1 MSRSPQAS
9 TPESNDNLPKRA
21 TEAARKVAPENTDH
35 RTVDRSKL
43 TPMMQHFAEL
53 KDQYSHAVLLY
64 RVGDFYETFFQ
75 DARIIA
81 EALELVLTSKE
92 AGKGVGRVPM
102 TGVPHHALDRY
113 STMLVEKGYA
123 IAICDQVEDASVAA
137 KEGRQVRREVT
148 RVLTPGTLMEEEMLH
163 ARRNN
168 FLAAVVI
175 AKNHWGLAYADI
187 STGEFLTTQ
196 DRELDLLVQELM
208 RLQPSEVLIPTN
220 APDLGSMLRPG
231 QTSESLPDCLPNS
244 FCYALRPQR
253 HFTLAE
259 ARQRLLEQFRVR
271 SLEGLGCEHLPLG
284 VRAAGGLLEYLK
296 DTQKE
301 NYVALQILRTYTIA
315 DYLILDHQTRRNLEI
330 TATVR
335 DNTFNGSLLW
345 ALDRTSTAMGGRAL
359 RRWLLQ
365 PLLEIKGIRARHDTI
380 EELVENTELRQDIQ
394 QLLRK
399 IYDLERLTGKA
410 SSGRANARDLV
421 ALGESLLRLPE
432 LADLAAYGSSP
443 YLKVIQNVPPQLEE
457 LGHTLQEH
465 LVESPP
471 LHLTEGKL
479 IRPQVNQQLDEMRA
493 QAEEDQQWIANLEVT
508 EREKTDI
515 PKLKVGFNKTFG
527 YYISVPR
534 AKTAQVP
541 DDYIRKQTLVNEE
554 RYITPELKEREA
566 RILTAREDLNRLE
579 YEIFVGLRHEVG
591 LEADRIRGVSR
602 AVAAL
607 DVLCGLAE
615 VAVYQGYCRPDMDQ
629 SREIRIIDGRHPV
642 VEQSLPSG
650 LFVPNSASLGQ
661 NKLKV
666 EEEFK
671 VGRLKVVR
679 EAWPKGQGSSEFN
692 VENSNEQPSNQ
703 QPDNEQPDNEQPA
716 TDTNLQ
722 PSNEQPDNEQPANL
736 QPANLQPANLQPANL
751 QPSNLQP
758 SNLQPSNLQP
768 ATDTNLQP
776 ANLQPANL
784 QPATDTNLQPSTLQ
798 PSTVQ
803 PATETDIP
811 DLIILTGPNASGKS
825 CYLRQVGLIQLMAQ
839 VGSFVPASEASLGI
853 CDRIFTRVG
862 AVDDLATG
870 QSTFMVEMNETANIL
885 NHATDKS
892 LVLLDEIGRGTATF
906 DGLSIAWAV
915 GEYLAMEIKAR
926 TIFATHYHELNE
938 LASILPNVANYQVTV
953 KELANEI
960 IFLHQVQPGGAN
972 RSYGIEAG
980 RLAGL
985 PTSVIKRAK
994 QVMKQIEKH
1003 SKIALGLRKGIG
1015 KQLSARNTTGQ
1026 KVTDQEV
1033 TIEQLDIFDD

>member
-43 TPMMQHFAEL
+43 TPMMQHFAEV

-75 DARIIA
+75 DARIIS

-231 QTSESLPDCLPNS
+231 QTSESLPECLPNS

-259 ARQRLLEQFRVR
+259 ARQRLLEQFKVR

-380 EELVENTELRQDIQ
+380 AELVGNTELRQDLQ

-421 ALGESLLRLPE
+421 ALGDSLLRLPE

-443 YLKVIQNVPPQLEE
+443 YLKVMQTVPPQLEE

-479 IRPQVNQQLDEMRA
+479 IRPQVNQQLDEMRG

-541 DDYIRKQTLVNEE
+541 DNYIRKQTLVNEE

-661 NKLKV
+661 NKLQVK
-666 EEEFK
+666 
-671 VGRLKVVR
+671 RLNSV
-679 EAWPKGQGSSEFN
+679 GSSELK
-692 VENSNEQPSNQ
+692 VENANYQIDNEQLDNEQ
-703 QPDNEQPDNEQPA
+703 LDNEQLDNEQLDNEQLDNEQLDNEQLDNEQPDNQ
-716 TDTNLQ
+716 
-722 PSNEQPDNEQPANL
+722 
-736 QPANLQPANLQPANL
+736 
-751 QPSNLQP
+751 
-758 SNLQPSNLQP
+758 
-768 ATDTNLQP
+768 
-776 ANLQPANL
+776 
-784 QPATDTNLQPSTLQ
+784 
-798 PSTVQ
+798 Q
-803 PATETDIP
+803 PATETDNP

-1015 KQLSARNTTGQ
+1015 KQLSARDATGQ
-1026 KVTDQEV
+1026 KVTDQGV